1 MDNITTTFEDLEHV
15 YQFAKWQDL
24 DEIRFEFIM
33 SALFPDI
40 YQNAL
45 FPDIYQNIKE
55 EMMRQHALGFAEG
68 RKSIEEA

>member
-1 MDNITTTFEDLEHV
+1 MAFGRYRLMDNITTSFEDLEHV
-15 YQFAKWQDL
+15 YQLAKRRNL

-40 YQNAL
+40 YK
-45 FPDIYQNIKE
+45 NIKE

>member
-1 MDNITTTFEDLEHV
+1 MAFGRYRLMDNITTTFEDLEHV

-24 DEIRFEFIM
+24 DEIKFEFIM
-33 SALFPDI
+33 S
-40 YQNAL
+40 AL

-55 EMMRQHALGFAEG
+55 EMMRQQTVGFAEG

>member
-1 MDNITTTFEDLEHV
+1 MAFGRYRLMDNITTTFENLERV
-15 YQFAKWQDL
+15 YQFAKLQDL
-24 DEIRFEFIM
+24 DELRFEFIM
-33 SALFPDI
+33 S
-40 YQNAL
+40 AL

>member
-40 YQNAL
+40 YQN
-45 FPDIYQNIKE
+45 IKE

>member
-1 MDNITTTFEDLEHV
+1 MDNITTTFKDLENV
-15 YQFAKWQDL
+15 YQFAKWHDL

-33 SALFPDI
+33 S
-40 YQNAL
+40 AL

>member
-1 MDNITTTFEDLEHV
+1 MDNITTSFKDLENV
-15 YQFAKWQDL
+15 YQLAKRRNL

-33 SALFPDI
+33 S
-40 YQNAL
+40 AL

>member
-1 MDNITTTFEDLEHV
+1 MDNITTTFKDLENV
-15 YQFAKWQDL
+15 YQFAKQRDL

-33 SALFPDI
+33 S
-40 YQNAL
+40 AL

>member
-1 MDNITTTFEDLEHV
+1 MAFGRYRLMNNITTTFEDLENV
-15 YQFAKWQDL
+15 YQFAKQRDL

-33 SALFPDI
+33 S
-40 YQNAL
+40 AL

-68 RKSIEEA
+68 RKSIEEV

>member
-40 YQNAL
+40 YQN
-45 FPDIYQNIKE
+45 IKE

-68 RKSIEEA
+68 CKSIEEV

>member
-1 MDNITTTFEDLEHV
+1 MDNITTTFENLEHV
-15 YQFAKWQDL
+15 YQLAKSLDL
-24 DEIRFEFIM
+24 EELRFEFIM
-33 SALFPDI
+33 S
-40 YQNAL
+40 AL

>member
-15 YQFAKWQDL
+15 YQFAKQRDL

-33 SALFPDI
+33 S
-40 YQNAL
+40 AL

-55 EMMRQHALGFAEG
+55 EMMRQHALGFVEG
-68 RKSIEEA
+68 RKSIEEDKCI

>member
-15 YQFAKWQDL
+15 YQFAKGRDL

-40 YQNAL
+40 YQN
-45 FPDIYQNIKE
+45 IKK

-68 RKSIEEA
+68 RKSIEED

>member
-1 MDNITTTFEDLEHV
+1 MAFGRYRIMDNITTTFEDLEHV
-15 YQFAKWQDL
+15 YQLAKRQNL

-33 SALFPDI
+33 S
-40 YQNAL
+40 AL

-68 RKSIEEA
+68 RKSIEED

>member
-1 MDNITTTFEDLEHV
+1 MDNITTSFEDLEHV
-15 YQFAKWQDL
+15 YQLAKRRNL

-40 YQNAL
+40 YQN
-45 FPDIYQNIKE
+45 IKK